1 MNKEPKIVTF
11 AGEIFQEMEKSTL
24 VRLIRSFS
32 SVELRDVRK
41 FLHSPFFNQRQ
52 DLIDLFEQLAGS
64 DEPQKEDLRRYLSPP
79 TAPLDDQKLRLLM
92 SYLHGL
98 LEQYVAIKEMTA
110 DKMKVQLQLATGY
123 RKRRMNEAFERV
135 RKNLEKNLKAQPLR
149 NLTYHDCHYQL
160 QWEAHQLN
168 YVQNPTDISRL
179 HDLSGMA
186 DVVYLAQKL
195 RLICLLAAHQT
206 IYQSGITSSPDEGII
221 MNAEQEPFVTLPVVA
236 VWLHCYRML
245 QHPAEEA
252 HFQQFKEIL
261 LEQSE
266 CFSEEEIHGLYI
278 LAINYCVR
286 RLNAGDERFYREAFD
301 LYKAGLG
308 KGYLFVEGM
317 LSRFTYHNIVATG
330 LRLGELDWV
339 RYFISEYKNRLEKT
353 YRESAFSYNL
363 ARLEYESGHYGFVL
377 ELLQKA
383 NYRDPLLNL
392 AAKTLLLKTYHD
404 LGEHDLLQSHLDAMR
419 NYIHRKRVIG
429 YHRTNYLNIIRFAEK
444 IMRLNM
450 LDKKAVEALLQTV
463 EQEEVLTE
471 KAFFLKVLE

>member
-1 MNKEPKIVTF
+1 
-11 AGEIFQEMEKSTL
+11 MEKSTL

-64 DEPQKEDLRRYLSPP
+64 NEPQKEDLRRHLSPP
-79 TAPLDDQKLRLLM
+79 AAPLDDQKLRLLM

-110 DKMKVQLQLATGY
+110 DKIKVQLHLATGY

-135 RKNLEKNLKAQPLR
+135 RKNVEKNLETQPLR
-149 NLTYHDCHYQL
+149 NLTYHDYRYQL
-160 QWEAHQLN
+160 HWEAHQLS

-206 IYQSGITSSPDEGII
+206 IYQSGVTPSPDEEII
-221 MNAEQEPFVTLPVVA
+221 ISAEQESFAALPVVA

-245 QHPAEEA
+245 RHPTEEA
-252 HFQQFKEIL
+252 HFQEFKEIL

-301 LYKAGLG
+301 LYKEGLG
-308 KGYLFVEGM
+308 KGYLFEDGM
-317 LSRFTYHNIVATG
+317 LSRFTYHNIVAIG

-363 ARLEYESGHYGFVL
+363 ARLEYESGHHDHVL

-392 AAKTLLLKTYHD
+392 AAKTLLLKTYYD

-429 YHRTNYLNIIRFAEK
+429 YHRTNYLNVIRFTEK
-444 IMRLNM
+444 IVRLNT
-450 LDKKAVEALLQTV
+450 LDKAAVEALRRTI
-463 EQEEVLTE
+463 EQEVALPE
-471 KAFFLKVLE
+471 KLFFLKALE